1 MAVNKVVINDE
12 IKIDLTSD
20 TVDAAHLA
28 KGFTAHNMKGES
40 IVGTMESSVV
50 TKPYMEYTLTA
61 DGKGYKTINIH
72 GDGVTPVL
80 SGMVDYY
87 STATDIT
94 ISGVTNIPNGFM
106 INLGLTENLVIGDGV
121 EKIGQ
126 QAFEYSR
133 GTAKCNSITLSDSV
147 KELASGAFSRWSN
160 FETLDKRVKII
171 FGANLEKLD
180 GHTFSFSNEI
190 YDFRKATKVPV
201 MINSANY
208 NPSYGKYCTFIIPD
222 ALYDEWRAATN
233 WALMATEKEWKKAS
247 EVTE

>member
-1 MAVNKVVINDE
+1 MAVNKVVINNE
-12 IKIDLTSD
+12 TQLDLTAD

-72 GDGVTPVL
+72 GDGVTPAFAN
-80 SGMVDYY
+80 MVNNY

-94 ISGVTNIPNGFM
+94 VSGITNIPDSFM
-106 INLGLTENLVIGDGV
+106 YNLSLTENLVIGDGV
-121 EKIGQ
+121 ENIGK
-126 QAFEYSR
+126 QAFRVSN
-133 GTAKCNSITLSDSV
+133 GAAKCNSITLSDSV
-147 KELASGAFSRWSN
+147 KKIGLDSFRGWSN

-180 GHTFSFSNEI
+180 GSSFLFNYQI

-201 MINSANY
+201 LASSPNY
-208 NPSYGKYCTFIIPD
+208 KPTAKRYCTFIIPD

-233 WALMATEKEWKKAS
+233 WAYITTEWKKAS

>member
-1 MAVNKVVINDE
+1 MAVNKVVINNE
-12 IKIDLTSD
+12 TQLDLTAD

-28 KGFTAHNMKGES
+28 KGFTAHNMKGEA

-80 SGMVDYY
+80 SGMIDYY

-94 ISGVTNIPNGFM
+94 ISGIINIPDGFM
-106 INLGLTENLVIGDGV
+106 TNLSLTENLVIGDGI

-126 QAFEYSR
+126 RAFR
-133 GTAKCNSITLSDSV
+133 IANGTPKCNSIIFSDSV
-147 KELASGAFSRWSN
+147 KEIASEAFDDWRN
-160 FETLDKRVKII
+160 FDKRVKII
-171 FGANLEKLD
+171 FGANLEKLN
-180 GHTFSFSNEI
+180 HNAFILTNQIF
-190 YDFRKATKVPV
+190 DFRKATKVPV
-201 MINSANY
+201 LTGSPNY
-208 NPSYGKYCTFIIPD
+208 RPTASRYCTFIIPD

-233 WALMATEKEWKKAS
+233 WVYMASDKEWKKAS
-247 EVTE
+247 EVTG

>member
-1 MAVNKVVINDE
+1 MAVNKVVINNE
-12 IKIDLTSD
+12 TQLDLTAD

-72 GDGVTPVL
+72 GDGVTPAFYN
-80 SGMVDYY
+80 MVGNYA
-87 STATDIT
+87 TATDII
-94 ISGVTNIPNGFM
+94 ISGITNIPNGFM
-106 INLGLTENLVIGDGV
+106 TALNLTENLVIGDGV

-126 QAFEYSR
+126 RAFTIAN
-133 GTAKCNSITLSDSV
+133 GVPKCNSITLSDSV
-147 KELASGAFSRWSN
+147 KEIASEAFKGWSN
-160 FETLDKRVKII
+160 FDKRVKII
-171 FGANLEKLD
+171 FSANLEKLNNNAFVF
-180 GHTFSFSNEI
+180 TNQIF
-190 YDFRKATKVPV
+190 DFRKATKVPV
-201 MINSANY
+201 LTGSPNYRPTANR
-208 NPSYGKYCTFIIPD
+208 YCTFIIPD

-233 WALMATEKEWKKAS
+233 WVFMARDKEWKKAS

>member
-1 MAVNKVVINDE
+1 MAVNKVVINNE
-12 IKIDLTSD
+12 TQLDLTAD

-72 GDGVTPVL
+72 GDGVTPAFYN
-80 SGMVDYY
+80 MVGNYD
-87 STATDIT
+87 TATDIA
-94 ISGVTNIPNGFM
+94 ISGVTNIPDSFM
-106 INLGLTENLVIGDGV
+106 YALKLTENLVIGDGV
-121 EKIGQ
+121 EKIGR
-126 QAFEYSR
+126 QAFSVTN
-133 GTAKCNSITLSDSV
+133 GAPKCNSITFSDSV
-147 KELASGAFSRWSN
+147 KEVALESFKGWSN

-171 FGANLEKLD
+171 FGANLEKLQ
-180 GHTFSFSNEI
+180 GSSFPFSYQIF
-190 YDFRKATKVPV
+190 DFRKATKVPV
-201 MINSANY
+201 LSNSPNY
-208 NPSYGKYCTFIIPD
+208 QPTTKRYCTFIIPD

-233 WALMATEKEWKKAS
+233 WARITKEWKKAS

>member
-1 MAVNKVVINDE
+1 MAVNKVVINNE
-12 IKIDLTSD
+12 TQLDLTAD

-28 KGFTAHNMKGES
+28 KGFTAHNMKGEA

-72 GDGVTPVL
+72 GDGVTPVFY
-80 SGMVDYY
+80 GMVDYY
-87 STATDIT
+87 ETATDIT
-94 ISGVTNIPNGFM
+94 ISGITNIPDSFM
-106 INLGLTENLVIGDGV
+106 PNLKLTENLVIGDGV

-126 QAFEYSR
+126 QAF
-133 GTAKCNSITLSDSV
+133 TATNGAPKCNSITLSDSV
-147 KELASGAFSRWSN
+147 KEIELESFKGWSN

-171 FGANLEKLD
+171 FGANLEKLW
-180 GHTFSFSNEI
+180 GSSFPFNYLI
-190 YDFRKATKVPV
+190 FDFRKATKVPV
-201 MINSANY
+201 LASSPNYRPTANR
-208 NPSYGKYCTFIIPD
+208 YCTFIIPD

-233 WALMATEKEWKKAS
+233 WVRITTEWKKAS

>member
-1 MAVNKVVINDE
+1 MAVNKVVINNE
-12 IKIDLTSD
+12 TQLDLTAD

-61 DGKGYKTINIH
+61 DGNGFKTINIH
-72 GDGVTPVL
+72 GDGVTPVFYQ
-80 SGMVDYY
+80 MVRNY
-87 STATDIT
+87 STATEIT
-94 ISGVTNIPNGFM
+94 VSGITNIPDGFM
-106 INLGLTENLVIGDGV
+106 QSLGLIENLIIGDGV

-126 QAFEYSR
+126 NAFSIGN
-133 GTAKCNSITLSDSV
+133 GTPKCNSITLSDSV
-147 KELASGAFSRWSN
+147 KEIASGAFDDWRS
-160 FETLDKRVKII
+160 FDKRVKIV
-171 FGANLEKLD
+171 FGANLEKLNSNA
-180 GHTFSFSNEI
+180 FVFSNQVF
-190 YDFRKATKVPV
+190 DFRKATKVPV

-208 NPSYGKYCTFIIPD
+208 RPTANRYCTFIIPD

-233 WALMATEKEWKKAS
+233 WVYIARDKEWKKAS